1 MQLIIYNLLLTL
13 SNVKQK
19 TALAIS
25 VVALVLII
33 DQCVK
38 LYIKTHFILG
48 EEINVFSWFKIHF
61 VENQGMAFGMELGG
75 DHGKF
80 ALTSFRILAL
90 GGIVY
95 MLRQLIN
102 KPETSM
108 GMVACIALILAGAAG
123 NIIDSI
129 IYGILFSDS
138 VGQVAKFLPA
148 EGGYAPLLHGKVVD
162 MLYFPLYDGF
172 LPNWIPFWGSKYFM
186 FFRPVF
192 NVADSAISI
201 GVAMLLLFQR
211 SFFATVE
218 TPPKAESQPTTEPNT
233 DQQALNNERSDINQ

>member
-1 MQLIIYNLLLTL
+1 MYLSLIIYYQLLSL
-13 SNVKQK
+13 SNAKQK
-19 TALAIS
+19 TTLAIAI
-25 VVALVLII
+25 VALVLIV

-48 EEINVFSWFKIHF
+48 EEINIFSWFKIHF

-95 MLRQLIN
+95 LLRQLIN
-102 KPETSM
+102 RPETSV
-108 GMVACIALILAGAAG
+108 GMIACLSLILAGAAG

-129 IYGILFSDS
+129 VYGVLFSDS
-138 VGQVAKFLPA
+138 AGQVAKFLPA

-162 MLYFPLYDGF
+162 MLYFPIYDGF
-172 LPNWIPFWGSKYFM
+172 LPNWIPFWGSKYFL

-192 NVADSAISI
+192 NIADSAISI

-211 SFFATVE
+211 SFFAATE
-218 TPPKAESQPTTEPNT
+218 TPTTKLETTEIAT
-233 DQQALNNERSDINQ
+233 DKQPLNNESGEMH